1 MVKQTNK
8 RIDTGWDCCICDEV
22 GRVTGEGFTW
32 CKRHWE
38 EFDLGR
44 AIETN
49 DFGQTWSKTIST
61 MRDRYITNEKY
72 EKE

>member
-1 MVKQTNK
+1 MDRQTNK

-22 GRVTGEGFTW
+22 GRVMGEGLTW

-44 AIETN
+44 NTTLDGREMLSIAKMKDMYTV
-49 DFGQTWSKTIST
+49 
-61 MRDRYITNEKY
+61 NEKY
-72 EKE
+72 EKK